1 VTVSEKLGSFPSAA
15 SISCKVSSNDGAEP
29 MRAAIA
35 ESTYEVDAR
44 SNEFGVVV
52 AVDKSLAL
60 EEMVRF
66 PTLAVS
72 LERALNVPVDAEIA
86 LV

>member
-1 VTVSEKLGSFPSAA
+1 
-15 SISCKVSSNDGAEP
+15 

-35 ESTYEVDAR
+35 ESTYEVGAK
-44 SNEFGVVV
+44 SSELGVTV
-52 AVDKSLAL
+52 AVDKSFAL

-72 LERALNVPVDAEIA
+72 LEKAENVPVDAEIA
-86 LV
+86 RV

>member
-1 VTVSEKLGSFPSAA
+1 
-15 SISCKVSSNDGAEP
+15 
-29 MRAAIA
+29 MRAAMA

-72 LERALNVPVDAEIA
+72 LEKAEKVPVDAEIA
-86 LV
+86 RV